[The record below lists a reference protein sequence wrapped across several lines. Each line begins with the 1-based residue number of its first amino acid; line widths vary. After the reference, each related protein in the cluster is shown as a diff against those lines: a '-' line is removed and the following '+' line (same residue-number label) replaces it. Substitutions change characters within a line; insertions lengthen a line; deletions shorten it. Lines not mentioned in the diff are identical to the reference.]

1 MRNGELVRSHHQTA
15 PPLQPVD
22 GSLESIAPLA
32 YLSIETRRAERP
44 GEPVR
49 RGRQQAF
56 DTFEKRAFGQW
67 AFS

>member
-1 MRNGELVRSHHQTA
+1 M
-15 PPLQPVD
+15 LQPVD
-22 GSLESIAPLA
+22 GSLDSIAPLI

-56 DTFEKRAFGQW
+56 DTFEERAFEQRAFEQW